1 MDKKLAINTIDKAL
15 HGSISIDRREIEVS
29 LDSVIKGLMAL
40 YGDDYIKEV
49 VRLATLKN
57 DYTDKLKKY
66 KLDRIIKPCRNFKNL
81 RDNDKQFV
89 SKYKYMIPVPGI
101 KRTIMCHIFLNDN
114 DIDIISSMMD
124 KYMSDDLFK
133 YMMNEFT
140 NYMTTYDD
148 EGYYYTF
155 TLDSGVST
163 SKRSDMSKLYRKHD
177 HNKYPGKPM
186 FYNKIKRVI
195 LHFMLMLNY
204 PEYIELSYN
213 DFQNK
218 YFIYEDITN
227 GRFYTEIQNFNKRL
241 GR

>member
-29 LDSVIKGLMAL
+29 LDAVIKGLMAL
-40 YGDDYIKEV
+40 YGDDYIKDV
-49 VRLATLKN
+49 VNLATKENKSLE
-57 DYTDKLKKY
+57 KLKKY

-101 KRTIMCHIFLNDN
+101 KHTIMCHIFLNDS

-124 KYMSDDLFK
+124 KYMSDDSFR
-133 YMMNEFT
+133 YMINEFT

-148 EGYYYTF
+148 EGYFYTF
-155 TLDSGVST
+155 VSESGIT
-163 SKRSDMSKLYRKHD
+163 HKRSDMSKLYRRYD
-177 HNKYPGKPM
+177 HEKYPGKPM
-186 FYNKIKRVI
+186 FYNNIKRVI
-195 LHFMLMLNY
+195 LNLILMLNY
-204 PEYIELSYN
+204 PEYIKLSYK

-218 YFIYEDITN
+218 YFIYKDIAN